1 MPDFSHVSLRR
12 PWKRTTA
19 IFGEV
24 MTLIGGRDDRVPGGA
39 STMTKG
45 ISYFVKKFTVR
56 SRFLSFS
63 QDAWRNSTAN
73 GVSPRRSLAFTI
85 SSRDSFDGK
94 NQRGYWR
101 KTAPSFPELRRGS
114 IPSRNLLQISFSTSF
129 GRSRA

>member
-12 PWKRTTA
+12 PWKRTIA
-19 IFGEV
+19 IFEEV
-24 MTLIGGRDDRVPGGA
+24 TTLMGGSDDRVPGGA
-39 STMTKG
+39 STITNG

-63 QDAWRNSTAN
+63 HDAWRSSPAN
-73 GVSPRRSLAFTI
+73 GVSPSRSLAFTI
-85 SSRDSFDGK
+85 SSRDSLDGK

-101 KTAPSFPELRRGS
+101 NTAPSFPELRRGS
-114 IPSRNLLQISFSTSF
+114 IPSWNLAQISSSTSF